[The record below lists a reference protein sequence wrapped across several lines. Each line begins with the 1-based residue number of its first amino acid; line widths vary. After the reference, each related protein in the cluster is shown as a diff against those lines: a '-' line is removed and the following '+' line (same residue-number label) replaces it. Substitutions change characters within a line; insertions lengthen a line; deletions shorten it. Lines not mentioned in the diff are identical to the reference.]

1 MIGIVWITNYKREHI
16 SLGTY
21 RGDTK
26 SANMITVHIVKTWSG
41 VVWCEDMVM
50 RKLVWY
56 DTVC

>member
-41 VVWCEDMVM
+41 VKTW
-50 RKLVWY
+50 
-56 DTVC
+56 